1 MQYIFQFVK
10 NSFWVEEFILAREF
24 GLNSNSNWCFHA
36 VNCLGCREPGGL
48 LGKTAVSAHQQA
60 ASLTPSQA
68 PALPHRPPPSHQPPA
83 PRSQARC
90 TRSRGPV
97 ERRLPQCHRRQ
108 RELQPQMARVAWAAS
123 WILGL
128 PETLGWGDAY
138 VPEPVC
144 GRWVFPAWPVTRPQ
158 GSGWEFMV
166 QVKACLQT
174 DDHIQT
180 NKTRSQQP
188 PSSTVSP
195 SYCRCWPW
203 VGVQDWAGPRLVPR
217 GQADFVIDPR
227 WRWEHKVLKC

>member
-1 MQYIFQFVK
+1 MFSCSK
-10 NSFWVEEFILAREF
+10 LPGLPGARWP
-24 GLNSNSNWCFHA
+24 S
-36 VNCLGCREPGGL
+36 
-48 LGKTAVSAHQQA
+48 GKDGQSLHISRLQA
-60 ASLTPSQA
+60 W
-68 PALPHRPPPSHQPPA
+68 PPA
-83 PRSQARC
+83 RHLPRPTGPRAPKHAAPGAEGQWSRDSLSVTDCNGSCNPRQA
-90 TRSRGPV
+90 GW
-97 ERRLPQCHRRQ
+97 H
-108 RELQPQMARVAWAAS
+108 WAAS

-158 GSGWEFMV
+158 GSGWVFMV

-188 PSSTVSP
+188 SGSTVSP
-195 SYCRCWPW
+195 SYCRRWPW
-203 VGVQDWAGPRLVPR
+203 VGVQERAGPRLVPR
-217 GQADFVIDPR
+217 GQADFVRDPR